1 MTTMTRTQTA
11 PATTRPDATRNI
23 VNGLDLD
30 ALSALIQDVS
40 RDPAKGKTSWR
51 VTTSWAGQTRSRARI
66 EGFGIGG
73 EQVPRRFSIDIDE
86 PFELGGT
93 DRFANPQEH
102 LLAALNACMTVGYVA
117 QCAVRGITLERLE
130 IETDGEID
138 LRGFFGLDPAIPPG
152 YESLRYTVRIKGNG
166 TREQF
171 AEIHEAVMAT
181 SPNFHNVARPIT
193 LNPVLVVE

>member
-1 MTTMTRTQTA
+1 MMTMTETNTA
-11 PATTRPDATRNI
+11 APTTRNI

-30 ALSALIQDVS
+30 ALFAMIQGVKQ
-40 RDPAKGKTSWR
+40 DPAKGKTSWR
-51 VTTSWAGQTRSRARI
+51 VTTSWLGQARSHTQI

-73 EQVPRRFSIDIDE
+73 ESVPRRFSIDIDE

-102 LLAALNACMTVGYVA
+102 LLAALNACLTVGYVA

-138 LRGFFGLDPAIPPG
+138 LRGFLGLDPSVPPG
-152 YESLRYTVRIKGNG
+152 YESLRYTVRIKGSG